1 MWRYVNCRQDGHV
14 LYPFIQVIDGNMVRI
29 GTLPSTSYHQYI
41 GQCSSTVQLFSHF
54 LNFNQL
60 IALYLICKDIGQ
72 DILVISLS

>member
-1 MWRYVNCRQDGHV
+1 M

-29 GTLPSTSYHQYI
+29 GTLPSAYHQYI